1 MRWSDLLTVLRD
13 KTEEMGRKEDTATRH
28 ENGSCSKEDEFCES
42 SRFVHDSHTRCSLH
56 DDTG

>member
-13 KTEEMGRKEDTATRH
+13 KTEEMGR
-28 ENGSCSKEDEFCES
+28 KEDEFCES